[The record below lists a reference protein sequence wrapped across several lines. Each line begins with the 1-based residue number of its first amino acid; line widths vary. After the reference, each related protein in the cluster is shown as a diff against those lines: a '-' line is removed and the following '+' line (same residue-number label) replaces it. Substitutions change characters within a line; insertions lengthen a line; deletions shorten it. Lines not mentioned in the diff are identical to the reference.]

1 MRIFRSALGIALGHP
16 IYLVMYVLF
25 LGAIGCFISG
35 STSYVDEGGTTY
47 ERAQAEVAVVDRDGS
62 VLSAGL
68 AAHLA
73 GTQDL
78 VDVADEEVALQ
89 DALAKGLVDVVI
101 IVPEGYGDELLEAAR
116 NGEELPE
123 LAVSY
128 GGYTQTAAL
137 AEEDALRWATLAAAA
152 AALEPEASAAQV
164 ADRAADAAAE
174 QTSVEVADLGIS
186 RGAAYPLQMQ
196 LSFSTYSI
204 TCSIVV
210 CAGLVLSRFG
220 EPRLKSRTLAAPVR
234 PGRLSAGVLGACAVL
249 TLGVWAANAV
259 IAILATGVLA
269 AGVSLANVGLALAAV
284 LAYALVPLAAAFF
297 LTQLGLRESAL
308 NAVGNIVGMVMSFMG
323 GAWVPVEMLGDTMQH
338 LARCTPTFWTNEAVA
353 AALSAPSITSEVLAQ
368 VGMGVGV
375 TALFAAALLAMGFA
389 TGNVRRRAA

>member
-35 STSYVDEGGTTY
+35 STSYVDESGIAYG
-47 ERAQAEVAVVDRDGS
+47 RARAAMAVIDRDGS
-62 VLSAGL
+62 TLSAGL
-68 AAHLA
+68 AAYLA

-78 VDVADEEVALQ
+78 VDVSDEELALQ

-101 IVPEGYGDELLEAAR
+101 IVPEGYEDKLLEAAR
-116 NGEELPE
+116 NGGELPE
-123 LAVSY
+123 LTVSY

-137 AEEDALRWATLAAAA
+137 AEEDALRWPTLAAAA
-152 AALEPEASAAQV
+152 AALEPKASAAQV
-164 ADRAADAAAE
+164 ADRATGAAAE
-174 QTSVEVADLGIS
+174 RASVEVADLGIS

-220 EPRLKSRTLAAPVR
+220 EPRLKSRMRAAPVR
-234 PGRLSAGVLGACAVL
+234 PGRLSAGALGACAVL

-269 AGVSLANVGLALAAV
+269 ADVSLANVGLALAAV
-284 LAYALVPLAAAFF
+284 LAYALVALAAAFF
-297 LTQLGLRESAL
+297 LTQLGLGESAL
-308 NAVGNIVGMVMSFMG
+308 NAVGNIVGMAMSFMG
-323 GAWVPVEMLGDTMQH
+323 GAWVPVEMLGDTMRH
-338 LARCTPTFWTNEAVA
+338 LARCTPTFWTNAAVT
-353 AALSAPSITSEVLAQ
+353 AALSAPSITPEVLAQ

-375 TALFAAALLAMGFA
+375 TALFATALLAMGLA
-389 TGNVRRRAA
+389 TGNVRRHAA

>member
-25 LGAIGCFISG
+25 LGVIGCFISG
-35 STSYVDEGGTTY
+35 STSYVDDGGATY
-47 ERAQAEVAVVDRDGS
+47 ERARAAVAVIDRDGS
-62 VLSAGL
+62 ALSADL
-68 AAHLA
+68 TEHLSW
-73 GTQDL
+73 TQDL
-78 VDVADEEVALQ
+78 VDVADEELALQ
-89 DALAKGLVDVVI
+89 DALAKSLVDMVI
-101 IVPEGYGDELLEAAR
+101 IIPKGYGDELLEAAR
-116 NGEELPE
+116 SGEELPE

-128 GGYTQTAAL
+128 GGYTQAAAL
-137 AEEDALRWATLAAAA
+137 AEEDALRWASLAAAA

-164 ADRAADAAAE
+164 ADRATSAAGERAN
-174 QTSVEVADLGIS
+174 VAVADLGIS
-186 RGAAYPLQMQ
+186 RGAAYPLKMQ

-220 EPRLKSRTLAAPVR
+220 EPSLKSRMLVAPVR

-259 IAILATGVLA
+259 IAVLATGVLM
-269 AGVSLANVGLALAAV
+269 AGVSLVNVALALAAV

-297 LTQLGLRESAL
+297 LAQLGLRESAL

-338 LARCTPTFWTNEAVA
+338 LARCAPTFWTNEAVTVV
-353 AALSAPSITSEVLAQ
+353 LSAPSITPEVLAQ

-389 TGNVRRRAA
+389 AGNVRRRAA